1 MISDSP
7 YDVGA
12 PVLTPFKGIVAGIAA
27 ALVMLVL
34 LALVQPMSGV
44 APSAW
49 LAQIGRLVLPAAEE
63 GLALQAG
70 AVLHLVIGAVFGLL
84 YSLCQ
89 MQIAPRFLI
98 GVGIFYG
105 FVIWVLGSLLL
116 GWVFGERLRE
126 LLRSWPLLAAFL
138 LYGLGLAIAAAW
150 TLSRRPSRTVA
161 VAKD

>member
-7 YDVGA
+7 YVVGG

-27 ALVMLVL
+27 ALIMLVL
-34 LALVQPMSGV
+34 LGLVQPVSGV
-44 APSAW
+44 APAAW
-49 LAQIGRLVLPAAEE
+49 LSQIGRLVLPAAEE

-70 AVLHLVIGAVFGLL
+70 TVLHLVIGAVFGLL

-116 GWVFGERLRE
+116 GWAFGERLRE

-138 LYGLGLAIAAAW
+138 LYGLGLAMAAVW